1 MKDESFASKRCVE
14 VGFPTGTVGHADC
27 VRRYSESAGIR
38 KSAMPKLDM
47 DLGNTMPAALD
58 MDLGNTMP
66 AAKIARLMGQQ
77 AVYKGKQKLDALRT
91 ENPDAYQK
99 GMVMANTSRYAKMAK
114 DSRRN
119 ALREMLGLN
128 NSKFTKKNL
137 DTQAEDRRNIAGDTY
152 KKGGKVTA
160 SSRADGIAMRGKTK
174 GRMI

>member
-47 DLGNTMPAALD
+47 DS
-58 MDLGNTMP
+58 GNTMP

-99 GMVMANTSRYAKMAK
+99 GMVMANTSGYAEMAK

-128 NSKFTKKNL
+128 NSKFTEKNL

-152 KKGGKVTA
+152 KKGGKVSA
-160 SSRADGIAMRGKTK
+160 SSRADGCAVKGKTK
-174 GRMI
+174 GRMV

>member
-47 DLGNTMPAALD
+47 DLGNTMPAA
-58 MDLGNTMP
+58 
-66 AAKIARLMGQQ
+66 KIARLMGQQ

-99 GMVMANTSRYAKMAK
+99 GMVMANTSGYAEMAK

-137 DTQAEDRRNIAGDTY
+137 DTQAEDLRNIAGDTY
-152 KKGGKVTA
+152 KKGGKVSA
-160 SSRADGIAMRGKTK
+160 SSRADGIAKRGKTR
-174 GRMI
+174 GRMV

>member
-27 VRRYSESAGIR
+27 VRRYSESAGLR
-38 KSAMPKLDM
+38 KSAIPKLDM
-47 DLGNTMPAALD
+47 DS
-58 MDLGNTMP
+58 GNTMP

-99 GMVMANTSRYAKMAK
+99 GMVMANTSGYAEMAK

-128 NSKFTKKNL
+128 NSKFTEKNL

-152 KKGGKVTA
+152 KKGGKVSA
-160 SSRADGIAMRGKTK
+160 SSRADGIASRGKTR

>member
-38 KSAMPKLDM
+38 KSAIPKLDM
-47 DLGNTMPAALD
+47 DS
-58 MDLGNTMP
+58 GNTMP

-99 GMVMANTSRYAKMAK
+99 GMVMANTSGYAEMAK

-128 NSKFTKKNL
+128 NSKFTEKNL

-152 KKGGKVTA
+152 KKGGKVSA
-160 SSRADGIAMRGKTK
+160 SSRADGCAVKGKTK
-174 GRMI
+174 GRMV

>member
-38 KSAMPKLDM
+38 KSAIPK
-47 DLGNTMPAALD
+47 LD

-99 GMVMANTSRYAKMAK
+99 GMVMANTSGYAEMAK

-128 NSKFTKKNL
+128 NSKFTEKNL

-152 KKGGKVTA
+152 KKGGKVSA
-160 SSRADGIAMRGKTK
+160 SSRADGIASRGKTR

>member
-47 DLGNTMPAALD
+47 DS
-58 MDLGNTMP
+58 GNTMP

-99 GMVMANTSRYAKMAK
+99 GMVMANTSGYAEMAK

-128 NSKFTKKNL
+128 NSKFTEKNL

-152 KKGGKVTA
+152 KKGGKVSA
-160 SSRADGIAMRGKTK
+160 SSRADGIASRGKTR

>member
-1 MKDESFASKRCVE
+1 MMKDESFASKRCVE

-47 DLGNTMPAALD
+47 DLGNTMPAA
-58 MDLGNTMP
+58 
-66 AAKIARLMGQQ
+66 KIARLMGQQ

-99 GMVMANTSRYAKMAK
+99 GMVMANTSGYAEMAK

-128 NSKFTKKNL
+128 NSKFTEKNL

>member
-14 VGFPTGTVGHADC
+14 VGFPTGTAGHADC

-38 KSAMPKLDM
+38 KSAIPKLDM
-47 DLGNTMPAALD
+47 DLGNTMPAA
-58 MDLGNTMP
+58 
-66 AAKIARLMGQQ
+66 KVARLMGQQ
-77 AVYKGKQKLDALRT
+77 AVYKGKQKLDALRA
-91 ENPDAYQK
+91 ENPDAYQE
-99 GMVMANTSRYAKMAK
+99 GMVMANTSGYAEMAK

-128 NSKFTKKNL
+128 NSKFTEKNL

-152 KKGGKVTA
+152 KKGGKVSA
-160 SSRADGIAMRGKTK
+160 SSRADGIASRGKTR

>member
-14 VGFPTGTVGHADC
+14 VGFPAGTVGHADC

-38 KSAMPKLDM
+38 KSAIPK
-47 DLGNTMPAALD
+47 LD

-99 GMVMANTSRYAKMAK
+99 GMVMANTSGYAEMAK

-128 NSKFTKKNL
+128 NSKFNEKNL

-152 KKGGKVTA
+152 KKGGKVSA
-160 SSRADGIAMRGKTK
+160 SSRADGIASRGKTK
-174 GRMI
+174 GRMV

>member
-38 KSAMPKLDM
+38 KSAIPKLDM
-47 DLGNTMPAALD
+47 DS
-58 MDLGNTMP
+58 GNTMP

-99 GMVMANTSRYAKMAK
+99 GMVMANTSGYAEMAK

-128 NSKFTKKNL
+128 NSKFTEKNL